1 MAGLGAGQ
9 SARRRGLRPAADI
22 HPLLR
27 PLAAKA
33 ATERSLA
40 ELTPEEARAGIAAR
54 TAARGPGPAINR
66 VFDIAIAGPGG
77 GIPARIYQPSGAPGL
92 VVAFHGGG
100 WLMGNRDSFDAVCR
114 HLAADSGLA
123 VINVDYR
130 LAPEHPFPAAI
141 DDAWAATRW
150 VAEHGTAH
158 GLPAQRLAVMGESA
172 GGNLAA
178 VVCLLA
184 RERGAPKILAQALVY
199 PPTDARQKAESLRAY
214 AKGYLQRAAD
224 VAHAFRIYAL
234 DQGVAPTDW
243 RLSPL
248 LAPSHADLPPALV
261 ISAEC
266 DAIRDDGEAYAA
278 RLSEAGVPATCVR
291 YLGMLHTFYGM
302 RGTLDA
308 AALAQRQVSDM
319 LSAAIRGRP
328 GGEGSA
334 NASSR
339 A

>member
-1 MAGLGAGQ
+1 VAGLGTDQ
-9 SARRRGLRPAADI
+9 SARRPGLRPPADI

-54 TAARGPGPAINR
+54 TAARPPGPALDK
-66 VFDIAIAGPGG
+66 VCDITIAGPDG
-77 GIPARIYQPSGAPGL
+77 GIPARIYQPSGAPGV

-100 WLMGNRDSFDAVCR
+100 WLMGDRDSFDAVCR
-114 HLAADSGLA
+114 NLAADSGLA
-123 VINVDYR
+123 VVSVDYG
-130 LAPEHPFPAAI
+130 LAPEHRFPAALH
-141 DDAWAATRW
+141 DAWAATCW
-150 VAEHGTAH
+150 LAQHGPAH

-184 RERGAPKILAQALVY
+184 RERRAPKILAQALIY
-199 PPTDARQKAESLRAY
+199 PATDARLQAESLRTY
-214 AKGYLQRAAD
+214 AEGYLQRAAD
-224 VAHAFRIYAL
+224 VAHAFRTYAL
-234 DQGVAPTDW
+234 DHGVSPTDW

-266 DAIRDDGEAYAA
+266 DAIRDDGESYAA
-278 RLSEAGVPATCVR
+278 KLSEAGVPATSVR
-291 YLGMLHTFYGM
+291 YMGMLHTFYGM

-319 LSAAIRGRP
+319 LSAAIRKDITVR
-328 GGEGSA
+328 
-334 NASSR
+334 
-339 A
+339 

>member
-1 MAGLGAGQ
+1 MAGPGAEQ
-9 SARRRGLRPAADI
+9 SGRRSGLRSAADI

-27 PLAAKA
+27 PLAAQA
-33 ATERSLA
+33 AAERSLA
-40 ELTPEEARAGIAAR
+40 DLTPEEARTGIAAR
-54 TAARGPGPAINR
+54 TAARGIGPR
-66 VFDIAIAGPGG
+66 VDKVIDIVIPGPGG
-77 GIPARIYQPSGAPGL
+77 GIPARIYQPSGAPGV

-114 HLAADSGLA
+114 HLVADSGLA

-141 DDAWAATRW
+141 HDAWTATRW

-184 RERGAPKILAQALVY
+184 REHGAPKILAQALIY
-199 PPTDARQKAESLRAY
+199 PATDARQQSESLKTY
-214 AKGYLQRAAD
+214 AEGYLQRSAD
-224 VAHAFRIYAL
+224 VAHAFRTYAL
-234 DQGVAPTDW
+234 EHGVSPTDW

-278 RLSEAGVPATCVR
+278 KLAEAGVPATCVR
-291 YLGMLHTFYGM
+291 FMGMLHTFYGM
-302 RGTLDA
+302 RDTLDA
-308 AALAQRQVSDM
+308 AALAQRQVADV
-319 LSAAIRGRP
+319 LRTAIRGRP
-328 GGEGSA
+328 GGVALPS
-334 NASSR
+334 ASST

>member
-1 MAGLGAGQ
+1 MT
-9 SARRRGLRPAADI
+9 I
-22 HPLLR
+22 
-27 PLAAKA
+27 
-33 ATERSLA
+33 
-40 ELTPEEARAGIAAR
+40 
-54 TAARGPGPAINR
+54 PGS
-66 VFDIAIAGPGG
+66 GG
-77 GIPARIYQPSGAPGL
+77 GIPLRVYQPSGAGGV

-123 VINVDYR
+123 VVNVDYR

-150 VAEHGTAH
+150 VAEDGAAH

-184 RERGAPKILAQALVY
+184 RERGAPKVLAQALVY
-199 PPTDARQKAESLRAY
+199 PATDARQQAESLRTY
-214 AKGYLQRAAD
+214 AEGYLQRAAD
-224 VAHAFRIYAL
+224 VSHAFRTYAL
-234 DQGVAPTDW
+234 DHGVSPTDW

-248 LAPSHADLPPALV
+248 LAPSHADLPPTLV

-266 DAIRDDGEAYAA
+266 DAIRDDGESYAA
-278 RLSEAGVPATCVR
+278 KLAEAGVPVSCVR
-291 YLGMLHTFYGM
+291 YLGMFHTFYGM
-302 RGTLDA
+302 RGMLEA
-308 AALAQRQVSDM
+308 AALAQRQVADM
-319 LSAAIRGRP
+319 LCTAVA
-328 GGEGSA
+328 
-334 NASSR
+334 R

>member
-1 MAGLGAGQ
+1 MAGLGPEQ
-9 SARRRGLRPAADI
+9 SARRPGLRTAADI

-33 ATERSLA
+33 ASERSLA

-54 TAARGPGPAINR
+54 TAVRGLGPSIDKVSDITIPGPA
-66 VFDIAIAGPGG
+66 G
-77 GIPARIYQPSGAPGL
+77 GIPARVYQPSHASGV

-114 HLAADSGLA
+114 HLASDSGLA
-123 VINVDYR
+123 VVNVDYR
-130 LAPEHPFPAAI
+130 LAPEHPFPAAV

-150 VAEHGTAH
+150 VAEHGAAH
-158 GLPAQRLAVMGESA
+158 GLPQRLAVMGESA

-184 RERGAPKILAQALVY
+184 REHGAPRILAQALVY
-199 PPTDARQKAESLRAY
+199 PATDARMQAASLQTYAE
-214 AKGYLQRAAD
+214 GYLQRSAD
-224 VAHAFRIYAL
+224 VAHAFRTYAL
-234 DQGVAPTDW
+234 NHGVSPTDW

-266 DAIRDDGEAYAA
+266 DAIRDDGESYAA
-278 RLSEAGVPATCVR
+278 KLSEAGVPATCVR
-291 YLGMLHTFYGM
+291 YMGMLHTFYGM
-302 RGTLDA
+302 RDTLDA
-308 AALAQRQVSDM
+308 ASLAQRQVADM
-319 LSAAIRGRP
+319 LRDAIT
-328 GGEGSA
+328 
-334 NASSR
+334 R

>member
-1 MAGLGAGQ
+1 V
-9 SARRRGLRPAADI
+9 
-22 HPLLR
+22 
-27 PLAAKA
+27 
-33 ATERSLA
+33 
-40 ELTPEEARAGIAAR
+40 
-54 TAARGPGPAINR
+54 R
-66 VFDIAIAGPGG
+66 V
-77 GIPARIYQPSGAPGL
+77 YQPRGAAGV

-123 VINVDYR
+123 VVNVDYR

-150 VAEHGTAH
+150 VAERGAAH
-158 GLPAQRLAVMGESA
+158 GLPARRLAVMGESA

-184 RERGAPKILAQALVY
+184 RERGAPEILAQALVY
-199 PPTDARQKAESLRAY
+199 PATDARQQAESLRTY
-214 AKGYLQRAAD
+214 AEGYLQRSAD
-224 VAHAFRIYAL
+224 VAHAFRTYAL
-234 DQGVAPTDW
+234 DHGVSPTDW

-278 RLSEAGVPATCVR
+278 KLAEAGVPALCVR
-291 YLGMLHTFYGM
+291 YLGMPHTFYGT
-302 RGTLDA
+302 RGTVEA
-308 AALAQRQVSDM
+308 AALAQRQVADM
-319 LSAAIRGRP
+319 LRAAV
-328 GGEGSA
+328 
-334 NASSR
+334 SSP
-339 A
+339 AQIG